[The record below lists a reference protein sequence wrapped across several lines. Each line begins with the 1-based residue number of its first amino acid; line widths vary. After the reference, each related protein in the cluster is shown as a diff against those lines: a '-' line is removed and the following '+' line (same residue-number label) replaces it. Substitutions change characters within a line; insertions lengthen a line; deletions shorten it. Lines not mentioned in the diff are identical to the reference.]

1 MSLFAKLFAKGIAN
15 NAVIA
20 LPLGARGALIVEKKD
35 DGAIHTTI
43 VDASDDLLARKLPV
57 KKTVEVGDSFC
68 GRHFA
73 CCLRI
78 SPTMYYD
85 LFAYYTSQH

>member
-1 MSLFAKLFAKGIAN
+1 MSLFAKGIAN
-15 NAVIA
+15 YNAVIVTM
-20 LPLGARGALIVEKKD
+20 GARGAVIVEKKD
-35 DGAIHTTI
+35 DGAMYITI

-78 SPTMYYD
+78 SPTMHYD